1 MAWRLVVYSDRPIN
15 AAALDA
21 RRSEMIDPDQQPRIN
36 GENSGGDSYLSEL
49 SDILSNPKVGTAMPA
64 RQSETS
70 VTCGRPKIGSAA
82 ELLCAATDEL
92 PHFNVADAHPTR
104 RLHRVLRGQ
113 RRESKTQCDP
123 ARWMPEP

>member
-1 MAWRLVVYSDRPIN
+1 MVYSDRPIN

-64 RQSETS
+64 RY
-70 VTCGRPKIGSAA
+70 
-82 ELLCAATDEL
+82 
-92 PHFNVADAHPTR
+92 
-104 RLHRVLRGQ
+104 
-113 RRESKTQCDP
+113 
-123 ARWMPEP
+123 